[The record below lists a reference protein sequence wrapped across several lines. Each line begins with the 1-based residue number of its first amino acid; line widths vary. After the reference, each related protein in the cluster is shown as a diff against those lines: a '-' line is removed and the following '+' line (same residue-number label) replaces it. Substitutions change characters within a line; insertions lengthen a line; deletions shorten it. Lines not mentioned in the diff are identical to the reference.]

1 MRLCRIALMI
11 ATLFSVVSVA
21 TAAPGGLGP
30 DDRALLANYA
40 RDTWRSIAAVAD
52 RGPLP
57 ADSLRRTSEGRW
69 VADGLTS
76 PTNIAAYLW
85 STVAAED
92 LHLIAA
98 GEASQRVGQTLT
110 TLAEPRAVARILLQL
125 VRSRDG
131 PAGPH
136 VAGRV

>member
-11 ATLFSVVSVA
+11 APLFSGASVA

-30 DDRALLANYA
+30 DDRAVLADYA
-40 RDTWRSIAAVAD
+40 RDTWRSMAAVAD

-57 ADSLRRTSEGRW
+57 ADSLRWTTDGGW

-85 STVAAED
+85 SIVAAED
-92 LHLIAA
+92 LPLISSS
-98 GEASQRVGQTLT
+98 EASQRVG
-110 TLAEPRAVARILLQL
+110 
-125 VRSRDG
+125 
-131 PAGPH
+131 
-136 VAGRV
+136 